1 MATLIICPA
10 CETRYETAAV
20 FPPEGRKVRCSKCGN
35 VWQAKP
41 VVQPPAPAVPE
52 LKVTADNPFG
62 LPADNPFRVPADNP
76 FAMPPPPPAPK
87 AAPKPKP
94 APVNSGLGGLGGF
107 AGIAPKPEPSLSERL
122 AVSVPEPPSDA
133 DFGMDEDVAAQV
145 ERMNA
150 EAAMAA
156 EGVLPGEKGPGIF
169 ARLRAKRT
177 PAPVPVAPAAEAPAF
192 PDVPPAEAELAAMA
206 AGAVEHPPVEAPSR
220 VLAMG
225 WLGLILFIG
234 LIAAVFIFA
243 KGTVLSIL
251 PGAAKLYG
259 SPAAS
264 GLSFEGVRYG
274 WSNEGGQS
282 VLEIQGDVVNG
293 TSSPVAV
300 PQVVIALRDE
310 KGAEISE
317 WTTETGAD
325 ELAAGEH
332 AAFLRQIP
340 SPPSNVRSVM
350 VRFAKAN

>member
-10 CETRYETAAV
+10 CETRYETAAI

-41 VVQPPAPAVPE
+41 VVQQPAPAVPE
-52 LKVTADNPFG
+52 LKVAAESPFK
-62 LPADNPFRVPADNP
+62 VPADNP
-76 FAMPPPPPAPK
+76 FAMPPPPPAPAAK
-87 AAPKPKP
+87 AASQPKP

-107 AGIAPKPEPSLSERL
+107 AGIAPKPVPSLAERL
-122 AVSVPEPPSDA
+122 AVPAPEPSSDA

-177 PAPVPVAPAAEAPAF
+177 PAPAPVSAPVMPETSAF

-206 AGAVEHPPVEAPSR
+206 AGAGAREHPPVEAPSR
-220 VLAMG
+220 VIAMG
-225 WLGLILFIG
+225 WLGLILFVV
-234 LIAAVFIFA
+234 LIAAVFLFA
-243 KGTVLSIL
+243 KGTLLSIL

-259 SPAAS
+259 SSAAS

-293 TSSPVAV
+293 SSSPVAV
-300 PQVVIALRDE
+300 PHVVIALRDE

-332 AAFLRQIP
+332 TAFLRQIP